1 KEPQKQNLN
10 NYVLERDRAKRITTI
25 LARYMDERNVSL
37 SRPSGSKVDDMVAYA
52 FSIAEEED
60 KQEPITF
67 HKAINSSKNDEWVRA
82 LEEEMSSLK
91 KNHTCEL
98 VDQPPGQQL
107 YGLVGEIPGR
117 HCCNEKIVRVPSR
130 NETLITRNNGSKD
143 ANES

>member
-1 KEPQKQNLN
+1 
-10 NYVLERDRAKRITTI
+10 
-25 LARYMDERNVSL
+25 MDERNVSL

-98 VDQPPGQQL
+98 VDQPPGQKLVSCKWL
-107 YGLVGEIPGR
+107 YKIKEGIESIQKQRYKARLVDWEFTQRAAIDY
-117 HCCNEKIVRVPSR
+117 NEVFSLV
-130 NETLITRNNGSKD
+130 
-143 ANES
+143 